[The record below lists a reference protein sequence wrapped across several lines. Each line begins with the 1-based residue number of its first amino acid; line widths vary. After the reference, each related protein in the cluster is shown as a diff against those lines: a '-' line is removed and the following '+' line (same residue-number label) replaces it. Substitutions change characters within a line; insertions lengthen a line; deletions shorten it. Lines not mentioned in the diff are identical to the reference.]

1 MARKKTDN
9 VSSTYRFM
17 CIREKGTNYTADFET
32 REAALKYAEELDD
45 SKIEWYG
52 VYELNPNLTYLVTL
66 VSKRLI
72 PHEQCYKLPTGSK
85 PERPQKSEVK
95 RKRASRKTKAT

>member
-1 MARKKTDN
+1 MSRKKTN
-9 VSSTYRFM
+9 TVSSTYRFM
-17 CIREKGTNYTADFET
+17 CIREKGTNYTTDFET

-52 VYELNPNLTYLVTL
+52 VYELDPNSPYLKTL

-72 PHEQCYKLPTGSK
+72 PHDQCYTLPTGNK
-85 PERPQKSEVK
+85 PGQPQQVEEK
-95 RKRASRKTKAT
+95 RKRAFRKTRTT